1 MTLKVTDY
9 QYGQLS

>member
-1 MTLKVTDY
+1 MR